1 MLEKKKKKNKKI
13 LLLSCLDVSS
23 LFQKT
28 FSYVATNNTECSLIP
43 LKITLKEGARFIGTN
58 KEVVQKR
65 FIN

>member
-1 MLEKKKKKNKKI
+1 MFVL
-13 LLLSCLDVSS
+13 

-28 FSYVATNNTECSLIP
+28 FPYVATNNAECSFTP
-43 LKITLKEGARFIGTN
+43 LKITLKEGARFIGPN